1 MPTYKAPVADMV
13 YLLGDVFNAEE
24 TLKQLPGH
32 EDSSMDLFE
41 TVLEAAAKL
50 CEDILTPLNQPGD
63 QVGCRLE
70 NGQVRTPPGT
80 KEAYAHFVEGGW
92 MGLSESTEFGG
103 QGMPSVFRFLLSEI
117 LSSSNMAFSLFPGL
131 TLGAISAI
139 ESHASE
145 ELKAE
150 YLPKMISG
158 EWAGAMA
165 LTEPHAGTDLGILRT
180 RAVPKDDG
188 SYSIT
193 GTKIFITAGDQDLSE
208 NIIHLVLARLPDAP
222 AGTQGISLF
231 LVPKFL
237 PKADGSIGAR
247 NEWSVGSLEHK
258 MGIMASPTCVINYD
272 GATGWL
278 VGKPNR
284 GLAAMFV
291 MMNAERLFV
300 GVQGLGVA
308 EVAYQNAAAY
318 AKERLQGRGP
328 QSAKGPA
335 PIIDHPDVRRMLL
348 SVRSFAEAA
357 RALTVWVAIEMD
369 KAQLLSDTEA
379 REAADD
385 LVALMTP
392 LMKSSFSDLGFEGA
406 VMAQQVLG
414 GHGYVREWGMEQF
427 VRDARIAQIYEG
439 TNGVQAMD
447 LVGRKLSVGDGRLPA
462 RLFALMDKAAAD
474 AAALPGGKEFATPL
488 AEATNLL
495 RATTARLHDRA
506 ATDPAELGAAA
517 ADYLR
522 MMAIAAYGW
531 MWTLMASTSL
541 AKGAN
546 AAPRDLEKLELA
558 RFYMTRQLPQV
569 YGLDRAISAGAAPIM
584 GMRAEAF

>member
-1 MPTYKAPVADMV
+1 
-13 YLLGDVFNAEE
+13 
-24 TLKQLPGH
+24 
-32 EDSSMDLFE
+32 
-41 TVLEAAAKL
+41 
-50 CEDILTPLNQPGD
+50 
-63 QVGCRLE
+63 
-70 NGQVRTPPGT
+70 
-80 KEAYAHFVEGGW
+80 
-92 MGLSESTEFGG
+92 
-103 QGMPSVFRFLLSEI
+103 
-117 LSSSNMAFSLFPGL
+117 
-131 TLGAISAI
+131 
-139 ESHASE
+139 
-145 ELKAE
+145 
-150 YLPKMISG
+150 
-158 EWAGAMA
+158 
-165 LTEPHAGTDLGILRT
+165 
-180 RAVPKDDG
+180 
-188 SYSIT
+188 
-193 GTKIFITAGDQDLSE
+193 
-208 NIIHLVLARLPDAP
+208 
-222 AGTQGISLF
+222 
-231 LVPKFL
+231 
-237 PKADGSIGAR
+237 
-247 NEWSVGSLEHK
+247 
-258 MGIMASPTCVINYD
+258 
-272 GATGWL
+272 
-278 VGKPNR
+278 
-284 GLAAMFV
+284 
-291 MMNAERLFV
+291 
-300 GVQGLGVA
+300 
-308 EVAYQNAAAY
+308 
-318 AKERLQGRGP
+318 
-328 QSAKGPA
+328 
-335 PIIDHPDVRRMLL
+335 MLL

-369 KAQLLSDTEA
+369 KAKLLSDPEA

-584 GMRAEAF
+584 GLRAEAF